1 MVNYDNGK
9 IYKIVSENC
18 DNIYIGSTA
27 ESRLCRRLQ
36 KHLSNYRDYLKG
48 NSKRYYKSYDIFNQG
63 NYKIVLIENY
73 PCKNKDELRMRE
85 QYWLDNIHN
94 KVNQNK
100 AMVNKKEYDRI
111 RWNGLRSYQ
120 RSWGGDIRA
129 YNNNMLRIDVNL
141 FA

>member
-1 MVNYDNGK
+1 MVKYENGK

-48 NSKRYYKSYDIFNQG
+48 KSKSYCKSFDIFNEG
-63 NYKIVLIENY
+63 NYKIILIENC

-85 QYWLDNIHN
+85 QYWLDNTDN
-94 KVNQNK
+94 KVNKNN
-100 AMVNKKEYDRI
+100 AIHDKKEYDRI

-120 RSWGGDIRA
+120 NSWGGDIRA
-129 YNNNMLRIDVNL
+129 NNNNLLKIDVNL